1 VTRARSF
8 ALAGILLCSAHA
20 AAAQNGHAERFFR
33 TSEVCFACHNALTTQ
48 SGADISIASNWRASM
63 MANSARDPYWQAAVR
78 REIIDH
84 PSAREEIEDVCSTCH
99 MPGARFNA
107 RAAGSKGQVFRH
119 LTGDARHT
127 QAARLALD
135 GVTCTVCHQ
144 IEADRLGTRAS
155 FNGGFVVDTMRG
167 LGQRRIFGPF
177 HMDSGRASVMRSA
190 ARFQPWTASHI
201 ESSDLC
207 GSCHTLFTETLDRTG
222 RVLGKF
228 PEQTPF
234 LEWRHSAYRY
244 ERSCQSCHMPVVPD
258 SAAMSS
264 VLGQPR
270 AGISRHVF
278 RGGNFFMLRM
288 LNRYRDQLAV
298 AALPQELE
306 REAAAT
312 IEHLRS
318 ATALVSIEHSSIRG
332 TQLVADV
339 LVQNQAGHK
348 LPTAYPSRR
357 AWLHVRVRDAAG
369 RVLFESGAF
378 RPDGSIVGN
387 DNDRDPATFEPHYQQ
402 IERANQVQIYEAI
415 MHDPAGR
422 VTTGLLSAHRY
433 AKDNR
438 LLPRGFNKE
447 TASTEIAVQ
456 GGARED
462 QDFSAGRDRVR
473 YIIDVGQAARPLT
486 IDVQLWYQ
494 PIAYRWAHNL
504 AAYDAFETRRF
515 VAWFNA
521 MAEAS
526 ALVLASAQA
535 AVP

>member
-1 VTRARSF
+1 M
-8 ALAGILLCSAHA
+8 
-20 AAAQNGHAERFFR
+20 AAAQNGPAQRFFR
-33 TSEVCFACHNALTTQ
+33 TSEVCFACHNALSAP

-84 PSAREEIEDVCSTCH
+84 PSARVDIEDVCSRCH
-99 MPGARFNA
+99 MPITRFNSN
-107 RAAGSKGQVFRH
+107 AAGGKGQIFRY
-119 LTGDARHT
+119 LTGDEQDT
-127 QAARLALD
+127 ESARLALD
-135 GVTCTVCHQ
+135 GVNCTVCHQ
-144 IEADRLGTRAS
+144 IAPDRLGTRNS
-155 FNGGFVVDTMRG
+155 FNGGFVVDTTRG
-167 LGQRRIFGPF
+167 PGQRLIFGPF

-190 ARFQPWTASHI
+190 TRFQPWTAPHI
-201 ESSDLC
+201 ASSDLC
-207 GSCHTLFTETLDRTG
+207 GSCHTLFTETLDRAG
-222 RVLGKF
+222 RVLGEF

-234 LEWRHSAYRY
+234 LEWRHSAYRN

-270 AGISRHVF
+270 AGVSRHVF

-288 LNRYRDQLAV
+288 LNRYREELAV

-306 REAAAT
+306 NEAEAT
-312 IEHLRS
+312 IDHLQS
-318 ATALVSIEHSSIRG
+318 AAALVSIAQSSIHG
-332 TQLVADV
+332 TQLLADV

-369 RVLFESGAF
+369 RALFESGAF
-378 RPDGSIVGN
+378 RPDGSIEGN
-387 DNDRDPATFEPHYQQ
+387 DNDRDAATFEPHYQQ
-402 IERANQVQIYEAI
+402 IDRAGQVQIYESI
-415 MHDPAGR
+415 MHDAAGR

-447 TASTEIAVQ
+447 TASAEIAVR

-473 YIIDVGQAARPLT
+473 YVIDVGQASRPLT
-486 IDVQLWYQ
+486 IDAQLWYQ

-515 VAWFNA
+515 LTWFKA
-521 MAEAS
+521 MSESS
-526 ALVLASAQA
+526 ALVLASATA
-535 AVP
+535 AVR